1 MTGQSGYSMQ
11 GERTKK
17 IKVIKMK
24 ELHLICNAHLDPVWL
39 WQKPEGIAEAIST
52 FRVAA
57 DFCEEFDGFVFN
69 HNESVLYEWVE
80 ENEPE
85 LFERIQRLV
94 KKGKWHIMGG
104 WYLQPDCIMP
114 CGESF
119 IRQIETGLAYFKE
132 KFGTRPLTAINFD
145 PFGHSRG
152 LVQILKKCGYEHYVF
167 MRPSG
172 LECEHDFIW
181 QGFDGSEI
189 IAHKMNQ
196 GYNSGKGKIAPKLE
210 RAFEREY
217 GNGINMM
224 FWGIGNHGGGPSRED
239 LLTIDEYMKSHP
251 ENGITHSW
259 CEKYFD
265 SIDKS
270 ALKPFKASLNYTM
283 VGCYT
288 SMVRIKQAHRRLEND
303 LALCEKMLALSG
315 VSYDKTELERAIKAL
330 LFCEFHDILP
340 GSSIRAAEEDCLR
353 LLSYGSETAEKYVT
367 KAFFKLCEG
376 QPKAKE
382 GEIPVLVF
390 NPHPYK
396 ITRDVEVEFQLQDQ
410 NWNENEVTI
419 VKVKDSNGNYL
430 PSQNEKEACTF
441 SLDWRKRVCF
451 RAELEPMSINRF
463 DCELHIENFI
473 QRPIMSCTQTDEHF
487 TFDNGVMQVHISKK
501 TGLIDKYCVNGV
513 DMLNPESAKITVYQD
528 NEDPWGMR
536 TDGFN
541 EKIGEL
547 VLLSD
552 EKANAFNGYPEET
565 LANVRVIENGEVR
578 LKIQAI
584 FAHEDS
590 FATVTYTLPKN
601 GNYIDVK
608 IRMLSNNSSRFYK
621 LTFDTTLKNPE
632 FWGQTAFGTEKF
644 RTEGKEAVYQKWCG
658 VIENENA
665 LAVINKG
672 TYGGSV
678 NGNVLNVSLLRTPVN
693 SAHPI
698 GDRPLAYGDRAHD
711 RIDIGEREFE
721 YRITADTTHID
732 MQAEEFNQD
741 IIALSF
747 FPSGAKEKKDTLV
760 CLDNRRIILSRLCE
774 NGNGIRI
781 RLYNSSSKPE
791 TTGFSIFNNTFTIDF
806 GAFEVKTFIFADGKL
821 TETTMI

>member
-1 MTGQSGYSMQ
+1 
-11 GERTKK
+11 
-17 IKVIKMK
+17 MK

-57 DFCEEFDGFVFN
+57 DFCEDFDGFIFN

-94 KKGKWHIMGG
+94 KEGKWRIMGG
-104 WYLQPDCIMP
+104 WYLQPDCVMP

-119 IRQIETGLAYFKE
+119 IRQIETGLTYFKE
-132 KFGTRPLTAINFD
+132 KFGVRPLTAINFD

-167 MRPSG
+167 MRPSW
-172 LECEHDFIW
+172 LEVEHDFIW
-181 QGFDGSEI
+181 RGFDGSEVI
-189 IAHKMNQ
+189 GHKTNQ
-196 GYNSGKGKIAPKLE
+196 GYNSAKGKIGEKLD

-217 GNGINMM
+217 ADGINMM
-224 FWGIGNHGGGPSRED
+224 LWGIGDHGGGPSRED
-239 LLTIDEYMKSHP
+239 LYTIADYMKAHP
-251 ENGITHSW
+251 EKGITHSW

-265 SIDKS
+265 RIDKS
-270 ALKPFKASLNYTM
+270 ALQTFDESLNYTM

-288 SMVRIKQAHRRLEND
+288 SMVRIKQAHRRLENNI
-303 LALCEKMLALSG
+303 ALCEKMLALSG
-315 VSYDKTELERAIKAL
+315 VNYDKTELERAVKAL
-330 LFCEFHDILP
+330 LFCQFHDILP
-340 GSSIRAAEEDCLR
+340 GSSVRAAEEDSLR
-353 LLSYGSETAEKYVT
+353 MLSYGDEIAEKYKT

-376 QPKAKE
+376 QQKAKE

-396 ITRDVEVEFQLQDQ
+396 IVRDVEVEFQLHDQ
-410 NWNENEVTI
+410 NRNDNEVTI
-419 VKVKDSNGNYL
+419 VRVKDSNGNYL

-441 SLDWRKRVCF
+441 SLDWRKKVCF

-463 DCELHIENFI
+463 DCELHIENYPK
-473 QRPIMSCTQTDEHF
+473 RPIAPCTQTDEYF
-487 TFDNGVMQVHISKK
+487 TFDNGAMQVLISKK
-501 TGLIDKYCVNGV
+501 TGLIDKYCVGGI
-513 DMLNPESAKITVYQD
+513 DMLNAGRAKIKVFKD
-528 NEDPWGMR
+528 NEDPWGMQV
-536 TDGFN
+536 DGFN
-541 EKIGEL
+541 DKIGEF

-552 EKANAFNGYPEET
+552 EKANAFNGYPEEK

-584 FAHEDS
+584 FTHEDS
-590 FATVTYTLPKN
+590 FVIVTYTLPKN
-601 GNYIDVK
+601 GNYIDIK
-608 IRMLSNNSSRFYK
+608 IRMQSNNSSRFYK
-621 LTFDTTLKNPE
+621 LTFDTALQTPDFL
-632 FWGQTAFGTEKF
+632 GQTAFGTEKL

-658 VIENENA
+658 VFENEKS

-678 NGNVLNVSLLRTPVN
+678 DGNELNISLLRTPVN

-698 GDRPLAYGDRAHD
+698 GDRPLADGDRAHD

-721 YRITADTTHID
+721 YRITADTADID
-732 MQAEEFNQD
+732 MQAEEFNQG

-747 FPSGAKEKKDTLV
+747 FPSGAKEKKDTTV
-760 CLDNRRIILSRLCE
+760 SLDNRKIILSKLCE
-774 NGNGIRI
+774 NGDGYKI
-781 RLYNSSSKPE
+781 RLYNASSQPE
-791 TTGFSIFNNTFTIDF
+791 KAKFSIGNNDFSIDF
-806 GAFEVKTFIFADGKL
+806 GAYEVKTFAYANGEL
-821 TETTMI
+821 TETEMI

>member
-1 MTGQSGYSMQ
+1 
-11 GERTKK
+11 
-17 IKVIKMK
+17 MK
-24 ELHLICNAHLDPVWL
+24 ELHMICNAHLDPVWL

-69 HNESVLYEWVE
+69 HNEAVLYEWVE

-85 LFERIQRLV
+85 LFERIQKLV
-94 KKGKWHIMGG
+94 KEGKWRIMGG
-104 WYLQPDCIMP
+104 WYLQPDCVMP

-119 IRQIETGLAYFKE
+119 VRQIETGIKYFTE
-132 KFGTRPLTAINFD
+132 KFGVRPLTAINFD
-145 PFGHSRG
+145 PFGHTRG
-152 LVQILKKCGYEHYVF
+152 LVQIMKKCGYQSYVF

-172 LECEHDFIW
+172 FDCEHDFIW
-181 QGFDGSEI
+181 KGFDGSEI
-189 IAHKMNQ
+189 LAHKMNQ
-196 GYNSGKGKIAPKLE
+196 GYNSGKGKIAAKLE

-217 GNGINMM
+217 GDDGINMM

-239 LLTIDEYMKSHP
+239 LLTVADYMKANP
-251 ENGITHSW
+251 EKGITHSW

-265 SIDKS
+265 RIDKS
-270 ALKPFKASLNYTM
+270 KLETVEESLNYTM

-288 SMVRIKQAHRRLEND
+288 TMVRIKQAHRRLEND
-303 LALCEKMLALSG
+303 LAVCEKMLALSG
-315 VSYDKTELERAIKAL
+315 ASYDKQELEKAIKAL

-340 GSSIRAAEEDCLR
+340 GTSIKAAEEDCLR
-353 LLSYGSETAEKYVT
+353 LFAYGSEIAEKYKT

-376 QPKAKE
+376 QTKAKE

-396 ITRDVEVEFQLQDQ
+396 IIQDVEVEFQLQDQ
-410 NWNENEVTI
+410 NWNENEVTV
-419 VKVKDSNGNYL
+419 VKVRDSKGDYQ

-463 DCELHIENFI
+463 DCELHVENYPKRKIE
-473 QRPIMSCTQTDEHF
+473 PCTETDEHF
-487 TFDNGVMQVHISKK
+487 TFDNGKMQVLISKK
-501 TGLIDKYCVNGV
+501 TGLIDKYCVDGV
-513 DMLNPESAKITVYQD
+513 DRLNSESAKITVYRD

-536 TDGFN
+536 TDNFS
-541 EKIGEL
+541 ERIGEFA
-547 VLLSD
+547 LLSA

-584 FAHEDS
+584 FGYADS
-590 FATVTYTLPKN
+590 FAVVTYILPKN
-601 GNYIDVK
+601 GNHVDIK

-621 LTFDTTLKNPE
+621 LSFDTTLNNPG
-632 FWGQTAFGTEKF
+632 FFGRTAFGTEKL

-658 VIENENA
+658 VFENDKSF
-665 LAVINKG
+665 AVINKG

-678 NGNVLNVSLLRTPVN
+678 DGNMLNISLLRTPVN

-698 GDRPLAYGDRAHD
+698 ADRPLADSDRSHD
-711 RIDIGEREFE
+711 RIDIGERDFEF
-721 YRITADTTHID
+721 RITADTSCID
-732 MQAEEFNQD
+732 MQAETFNQPV
-741 IIALSF
+741 IALSF
-747 FPSGAKEKKDTLV
+747 FPSGTKEKRDTAV
-760 CLDNRRIILSRLCE
+760 EISNPDVILSRFCNDTDGLK
-774 NGNGIRI
+774 I
-781 RLYNSSSKPE
+781 RLYNSADKQSE
-791 TTGFSIFNNTFTIDF
+791 TDFRIENNVFSIQF
-806 GAFEVKTFIFADGKL
+806 GAFEVKTFSYSNGKL
-821 TETTMI
+821 TETAMI